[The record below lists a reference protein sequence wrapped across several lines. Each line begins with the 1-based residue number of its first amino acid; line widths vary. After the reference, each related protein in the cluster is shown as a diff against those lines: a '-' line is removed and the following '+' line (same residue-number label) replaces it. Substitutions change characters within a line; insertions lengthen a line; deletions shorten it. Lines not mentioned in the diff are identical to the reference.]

1 MMIIIIIII
10 IMIVEQLVECELAGE
25 TEVLGENLSQCH
37 TVHHKSH
44 MT

>member
-1 MMIIIIIII
+1 MSLSVLRLYTFNDMTIKERVGGI
-10 IMIVEQLVECELAGE
+10 E
-25 TEVLGENLSQCH
+25 TLGENLSQCH